1 MRGGVGQVVVIGDM
15 RIRLHMLDTHSETEE
30 RFMKERFRRIG
41 AVILA
46 LCLLLTTLNL
56 GVLAEDAA
64 VEADAPDAAPLSG
77 ADDALDSAPQIEY
90 SASGYSGAY
99 DGAAHAITVNVA
111 TAGCSVRYAYPVGS
125 AYGTNNPT
133 FTVPG
138 TYTVGYLITA
148 PSYPDVEGSA
158 TVTITEGTIDYR
170 VRRSAAFHPAGR
182 CHRGD
187 QRALRRR

>member
-1 MRGGVGQVVVIGDM
+1 MRGGIGQVVVIGDM
-15 RIRLHMLDTHSETEE
+15 RIRLHMLDTHSDKEE

-46 LCLLLTTLNL
+46 LCLLLTMLNL
-56 GVLAEDAA
+56 GVLAEDGGPSIANSHRALADNPDLPGTEDAA

-99 DGAAHAITVNVA
+99 DGEAHSITVHVA

-148 PSYPDVEGSA
+148 PFYPEW
-158 TVTITEGTIDYR
+158 R
-170 VRRSAAFHPAGR
+170 AARP
-182 CHRGD
+182 
-187 QRALRRR
+187 